1 MNETH
6 LRDTELARLSDGE
19 TGAEVTEHLRWCV
32 RCRSTLAD
40 YRWLEGELAATLAM
54 VANAV
59 PVPRP
64 RWWAVQGRLAA
75 SQRRQATGWRASF
88 ASVVLAVCF
97 ALLAPTFLSP
107 VGATQTRQPRVVV
120 VPTPARTLV
129 FDEHLAPAAT
139 PTPAILRE
147 HAALPPTP
155 IFELLPTPT
164 EPGA

>member
-19 TGAEVTEHLRWCV
+19 TSEVTEHLRWCA

-40 YRWLEGELAATLAM
+40 YRWLEGELAATLTM

-64 RWWAVQGRLAA
+64 RWGAVQGRLAA

-97 ALLAPTFLSP
+97 ALLAPAFLSP
-107 VGATQTRQPRVVV
+107 VGVAQTRQPRVVV
-120 VPTPARTLV
+120 VPTPARIAV
-129 FDEHLAPAAT
+129 SDDHLPSAAT

-147 HAALPPTP
+147 HAALSPTP
-155 IFELLPTPT
+155 VFELLPTPT